1 MKKWNIFKKRAAV
14 FLIASLIAGNLME
27 LTAAASSSPL
37 PGMSDAG
44 YQKVME
50 EVRSSEDYEENTSPL
65 YGVSFAA
72 GENGEIIP
80 DADVAGYMENTLVD
94 FHVKPDYGYVM
105 DSCYGLDV
113 NGNYVEVYGHETM
126 DGDIAYSAPMP
137 AGGLTL
143 YAEFS
148 EAALHTVGLEYGSH
162 IHVSL
167 NEGDYPAGSSTM
179 FTIITDAGYVLDDL
193 YWQSVDGE
201 AKGLIKQESATD
213 FLLTMP
219 NRDIIIAATE
229 KQILQYACCQPID
242 DTV

>member
-1 MKKWNIFKKRAAV
+1 MKKWNIFKRRTAV
-14 FLIASLIAGNLME
+14 FLIAGLIAGNLME

-37 PGMSDAG
+37 PGMSDED

-50 EVRSSEDYEENTSPL
+50 EVRSSEDYKENTSPL

-72 GENGEIIP
+72 GENGEIIL
-80 DADVAGYMENTLVD
+80 DADVAEYMENALVD

-179 FTIITDAGYVLDDL
+179 FTIITDAGYVLDEL

-201 AKGLIKQESATD
+201 ATGMIKQESATD

-219 NRDIIIAATE
+219 NRDIIITATE